1 MDEAFLND
9 LLECSVCLEQLDSTS
24 KVLPCQHTFCKRCLE
39 DIVSCH
45 KELRCPECRILVETK
60 VEDLPC
66 NILLIRLLEGIKS
79 TAALNKNVSSANST
93 HTKTEAMI
101 FQGPKTSLP
110 TNQLQHSASSDL
122 RAHIKQVIQPLP
134 CAKALY
140 PYEAKRLGDLSFKK
154 GDMIVL
160 RKRIDQ
166 NWYEGETNGKLGY
179 LPATHIQIIVPLHF
193 PIPQGKALYDFHANN
208 KDDKDCLTFLKGE
221 TVTFMRKV
229 DSNWAEGKIGERSG
243 IFPISFVEL
252 NASAK
257 ALMKLSSNQQMTR
270 PSLSTTTC
278 EIQPACNQ
286 TEPTVVSSVH
296 PVSLPAS
303 SNMQYCAPPPTSS
316 PSVSVTTTAS
326 TCPSSP
332 IFTTVAMKLH
342 DPLCSS
348 IWQTSLPL
356 SSGVPCPSDS
366 NQRDHSTY
374 GKHNLMITANSRESP
389 PNIQVSQSIIY
400 QRDQNLCTLNAIGL
414 SNNLQSFPQISYCNN
429 YKREHALHAVPQSSV
444 NYLDTNSHSLIT
456 QTSHINNYDREQT
469 MNVMQI
475 ATVTLSDKEVSHPE
489 TYNHS
494 ISRLTPPTVSYDA
507 IPAPDAFS
515 LMSLHTNNY
524 SEDQVKLLPS
534 HEENVSP
541 ESENV
546 SIEQPAEGTLETEEE
561 QHTSSL
567 SDSGHAVSREDS
579 PIFSPV
585 SNISGSL
592 EKEQGRSSPLITNF
606 VPITNNESTQNIG
619 IVSSGIHRESTPASQ
634 EDTAISQTYLKD
646 NMSVTASNQRYFQT
660 IEHGLH
666 AFPASNVV
674 TSSMSQG
681 AYCPD
686 ISSAGPSNPT
696 VMVQPS
702 SDASSTQWKERCE
715 TISVNTSLQD
725 GEELDNKVVLPCN
738 PTPANPSSPS
748 ANGSKVLE
756 NEEILASQLYYL
768 ALYNYHPQKKDELE
782 LKRGE
787 LYIVNEKCQDGWFK
801 GTSMK
806 TRQNG
811 VFPGNYVQPTK
822 FSVLQSP
829 LHGATSFTSTRPMC
843 SNLSGSQTN
852 IEAAVNPKLTCN
864 TSLKTLGSGTY
875 GQVISDR
882 SLSLNSSAI
891 NIANRLPEKSQS
903 SSITAPSQLP
913 WTLRSSVMVS
923 SESISQI
930 QKVEQAA
937 SKQNVE
943 GHLRSSH
950 WSSQNLSN
958 SASNSPILPE
968 CSLKMTSNSGSTDCI
983 SSMGQLYGTS
993 PLSSLESSQVWPSC
1007 SQGRRLSRHSPLHT
1021 QSVLPPTSTGNNNVA
1036 GGLSTLVSNIPVSSC
1051 SQGRTDKPKERKEKE
1066 RVSLMKRLTKKKS
1079 KSPPPNSYSMNGSTL
1094 AESPGS
1100 SSQSCLPLVH
1110 VRSVSCPSEALGS
1123 QTALHKKSCSLDGN
1137 AAGVQRLSSRSKQ
1150 PAPLIKERFRCIVPY
1165 PPNSDYELELKVGD
1179 IVYVHKKRD
1188 DGWYKGTLQRTGRTG
1203 LFPASF
1209 VESF

>member
-1 MDEAFLND
+1 MDQPFKWFL
-9 LLECSVCLEQLDSTS
+9 
-24 KVLPCQHTFCKRCLE
+24 
-39 DIVSCH
+39 
-45 KELRCPECRILVETK
+45 
-60 VEDLPC
+60 
-66 NILLIRLLEGIKS
+66 
-79 TAALNKNVSSANST
+79 
-93 HTKTEAMI
+93 
-101 FQGPKTSLP
+101 
-110 TNQLQHSASSDL
+110 
-122 RAHIKQVIQPLP
+122 
-134 CAKALY
+134 
-140 PYEAKRLGDLSFKK
+140 
-154 GDMIVL
+154 
-160 RKRIDQ
+160 
-166 NWYEGETNGKLGY
+166 
-179 LPATHIQIIVPLHF
+179 
-193 PIPQGKALYDFHANN
+193 
-208 KDDKDCLTFLKGE
+208 FL
-221 TVTFMRKV
+221 F
-229 DSNWAEGKIGERSG
+229 S
-243 IFPISFVEL
+243 
-252 NASAK
+252 
-257 ALMKLSSNQQMTR
+257 QQMTR
-270 PSLSTTTC
+270 PSLSSTSC

-286 TEPTVVSSVH
+286 VEPTSIANMH

-316 PSVSVTTTAS
+316 PSVSTTSTVS

-332 IFTTVAMKLH
+332 ILTTVAMKLH

-348 IWQTSLPL
+348 IWQTPLPL
-356 SSGVPCPSDS
+356 SSCVPCHSDN
-366 NQRDHSTY
+366 NQRDHPSY
-374 GKHNLMITANSRESP
+374 GKHNMMIPANSRESP

-400 QRDQNLCTLNAIGL
+400 QREQNLCTLNAIGL
-414 SNNLQSFPQISYCNN
+414 TNNLQSFPQIGYCSN
-429 YKREHALHAVPQSSV
+429 YKREHSLHAVPQSAI
-444 NYLDTNSHSLIT
+444 NYLDTNNHSLVT
-456 QTSHINNYDREQT
+456 QTSHLNNYDREQT
-469 MNVMQI
+469 ANVMQI
-475 ATVTLSDKEVSHPE
+475 ATLTLNEKEISHPDN
-489 TYNHS
+489 YNHGMV
-494 ISRLTPPTVSYDA
+494 RLTPSTITYEA

-524 SEDQVKLLPS
+524 SEDQIKLLPTL
-534 HEENVSP
+534 EDNISP

-546 SIEQPAEGTLETEEE
+546 SIEQPPEGTLETEEE

-606 VPITNNESTQNIG
+606 VPISNNETAQNVG
-619 IVSSGIHRESTPASQ
+619 IVSSGIHREPISVGQ
-634 EDTAISQTYLKD
+634 EDTSSSQTYSKD
-646 NMSVTASNQRYFQT
+646 NLSVTPNNQRFFQN

-666 AFPASNVV
+666 GFPTPNTAS
-674 TSSMSQG
+674 SSISQG
-681 AYCPD
+681 LYSSD
-686 ISSAGPSNPT
+686 ISSVGPTNPT
-696 VMVQPS
+696 VMVQPT
-702 SDASSTQWKERCE
+702 SDTPSTQWKDRCE
-715 TISVNTSLQD
+715 TVNTVSQEGD
-725 GEELDNKVVLPCN
+725 ELDNNVAVPCN
-738 PTPANPSSPS
+738 SIPANPSSPS
-748 ANGSKVLE
+748 PNGSRILE
-756 NEEILASQLYYL
+756 SDELLTSQLYYL

-829 LHGATSFTSTRPMC
+829 LHGATGFAGTRPIC
-843 SNLSGSQTN
+843 STLSGSQTN
-852 IEAAVNPKLTCN
+852 IEAAVNPKIICN
-864 TSLKTLGSGTY
+864 TSIKNLGSGTY

-882 SLSLNSSAI
+882 NLAANSSAI
-891 NIANRLPEKSQS
+891 NIANKPPQTIQYSSDYLLSKPNEHVNNCFVNTVGLPEKSQS
-903 SSITAPSQLP
+903 SITTPPQLG

-923 SESISQI
+923 NEPVSQI
-930 QKVEQAA
+930 QKVEQTP
-937 SKQNVE
+937 KQNTD

-950 WSSQNLSN
+950 WSPQSLSN

-968 CSLKMTSNSGSTDCI
+968 CSLKIASNSGSTDCI
-983 SSMGQLYGTS
+983 SSMGQLYATP

-1021 QSVLPPTSTGNNNVA
+1021 QSVLPPTSSGNNMA
-1036 GGLSTLVSNIPVSSC
+1036 GGLSTLVTNIPASSC
-1051 SQGRTDKPKERKEKE
+1051 SQSRIDKPKERKEKE

-1094 AESPGS
+1094 VESPGS

-1137 AAGVQRLSSRSKQ
+1137 TAGVQRLSSRSKQ